1 VIDVYA
7 FATPNSLKIPIALEE
22 LGLAYRLI
30 PVNLRNGEQKSA
42 DFMAINANAKVP
54 IVVDRTVPGKEPVT
68 LSESGAILLYLAEK
82 TGRLLPNAPLL
93 RARVLEELFFH
104 AAGLGPAFTNSFF
117 QKIAK
122 APNPEMAARALAEA
136 ERTLNVFDTRLSGSN
151 YVAGDEFTIADI
163 AHYSW
168 LWRHEAAG
176 VSLGGAPNVKRWFDA
191 VSDRD
196 SVKRA
201 ISRTVSL
208 AS

>member
-1 VIDVYA
+1 MIDVYA
-7 FATPNSLKIPIALEE
+7 FASPNSLKIPIALEE

-54 IVVDRTVPGKEPVT
+54 VVVDRNVPGNEPVT

-82 TGRLLPNAPLL
+82 TGRLLPTAPLL

-122 APNPEMAARALAEA
+122 TPNPETAARALAEA

-163 AHYSW
+163 AHYGW

>member
-1 VIDVYA
+1 MIDVYA

-30 PVNLRNGEQKSA
+30 PVNLRNGDQKSA

-54 IVVDRTVPGKEPVT
+54 VVVDRNVPGNEPVT

-82 TGRLLPNAPLL
+82 TGRLLPTAPLL

-104 AAGLGPAFTNSFF
+104 AAGLEPAFTNSFF

-122 APNPEMAARALAEA
+122 TPNPETAARALAEA

-163 AHYSW
+163 AHYGW

>member
-7 FATPNSLKIPIALEE
+7 FAMPNSLKIPIALEE

-30 PVNLRNGEQKSA
+30 PVNLRNGDQKSA

-54 IVVDRTVPGKEPVT
+54 VVVDRNVPGNEPVT

-82 TGRLLPNAPLL
+82 TGRLLPTAPLL

-122 APNPEMAARALAEA
+122 TPNPETAARALAEA

-163 AHYSW
+163 AHYGW

>member
-30 PVNLRNGEQKSA
+30 HVNLRNGEQKSA

-54 IVVDRTVPGKEPVT
+54 VVVDRNVPGNEPVT

-82 TGRLLPNAPLL
+82 TGRLLPTAPLL

-122 APNPEMAARALAEA
+122 TPNPETAARALAEA

-151 YVAGDEFTIADI
+151 YLAGDEFNDSGHRALRL
-163 AHYSW
+163 A
-168 LWRHEAAG
+168 LAA
-176 VSLGGAPNVKRWFDA
+176 
-191 VSDRD
+191 
-196 SVKRA
+196 
-201 ISRTVSL
+201 
-208 AS
+208 

>member
-54 IVVDRTVPGKEPVT
+54 VVVDRDVPGNEPVM

-82 TGRLLPNAPLL
+82 TGRLLPTAPLL

-122 APNPEMAARALAEA
+122 TPNPETAARALAEA

-163 AHYSW
+163 AHYGW
-168 LWRHEAAG
+168 LWRHESAG

>member
-1 VIDVYA
+1 MIDVYA
-7 FATPNSLKIPIALEE
+7 FAMPNSLKIPIALEE

-30 PVNLRNGEQKSA
+30 PVNLRNGDQKSA

-54 IVVDRTVPGKEPVT
+54 VVVDRNVPGNEPVT

-82 TGRLLPNAPLL
+82 TGRLLPTAPLL

-104 AAGLGPAFTNSFF
+104 AAGLEPAFTNSFF

-122 APNPEMAARALAEA
+122 TPNPETAARALAEA

-163 AHYSW
+163 AHYGW

>member
-1 VIDVYA
+1 MIDVYA

-54 IVVDRTVPGKEPVT
+54 VVVDRNVPGNEPVT

-82 TGRLLPNAPLL
+82 TGRLLPTAPLL

-122 APNPEMAARALAEA
+122 TPNPETAARALAEA

-163 AHYSW
+163 AHYGW